1 MRKEGKCAC
10 EPSGGEV
17 TLEVTMG
24 AVSPTRMKMVNTP
37 SPKLIR
43 CYNHIEEVE
52 GNVAQLWARQRR

>member
-24 AVSPTRMKMVNTP
+24 AVSPTRTKMANTP

-52 GNVAQLWARQRR
+52 GNVA